1 MASKGMLKNPIV
13 IIALIIVLA
22 LAGGFVYKKM
32 KGPKNIPSGLT
43 PVPEY
48 NTGTI
53 NAPME
58 GTIAVGG
65 SSRAYTAKSGCS
77 KCSRGM

>member
-1 MASKGMLKNPIV
+1 MVKKGMLSNPVV
-13 IIALIIVLA
+13 IILAVIVLA

-32 KGPKNIPSGLT
+32 KGPKNVPSGMI

-65 SSRAYTAKSGCS
+65 GSSKAYAAKSGCS
-77 KCSRGM
+77 KCNR